1 MDQTLAEVWRPILGG
16 GPGVSWV
23 VFETGTCVVL
33 ENPEGDLVA
42 QAIEVLKRWGPV
54 HAGSSFG
61 DFRVVD
67 LENGWIVTSHHKAIA
82 TWVFPA
88 EVTPGLK
95 TGQIGMLGRSKRGK
109 DTKELHVVH
118 VEDNR

>member
-23 VFETGTCVVL
+23 VFENGTCVVL

-67 LENGWIVTSHHKAIA
+67 LENGWIVTSHSCGGYARTEDRSDRHAGAVQARKGHQG
-82 TWVFPA
+82 
-88 EVTPGLK
+88 TP
-95 TGQIGMLGRSKRGK
+95 RCSR
-109 DTKELHVVH
+109 
-118 VEDNR
+118 